1 TRGGGGRRRRGRRHG
16 PHRRSGCPTVRAR
29 PPGRPSRRRSS
40 RAEPGRLGRRG
51 GGPSVPSRDDWD
63 DEAPP
68 PPPFADAPP
77 PPPDVLPQGEVYDW
91 YVRGLDLLESG
102 NAAAAVT
109 LLTHA
114 ANAEPES
121 RSVREA
127 LARAQFDSG
136 LYDEA
141 VESFSWIISINPA
154 DDYAQFGL
162 GLAAA
167 KIGDLNAAVEQL
179 APGR

>member
-1 TRGGGGRRRRGRRHG
+1 V
-16 PHRRSGCPTVRAR
+16 RSNQD
-29 PPGRPSRRRSS
+29 
-40 RAEPGRLGRRG
+40 
-51 GGPSVPSRDDWD
+51 DDWD

-68 PPPFADAPP
+68 PPPFADVPP

-91 YVRGLDLLESG
+91 YVRGLDLLEGG
-102 NAAAAVT
+102 NPAAAVT

-114 ANAEPES
+114 VNAEPES

-136 LYDEA
+136 MYDEA
-141 VESFSWIISINPA
+141 AQSFGWIISINPA

-167 KIGDLNAAVEQL
+167 KIGDLPSAVEHL
-179 APGR
+179 ALAAAMRPDITHYATALRGARAALAASR

>member
-1 TRGGGGRRRRGRRHG
+1 
-16 PHRRSGCPTVRAR
+16 
-29 PPGRPSRRRSS
+29 
-40 RAEPGRLGRRG
+40 
-51 GGPSVPSRDDWD
+51 VPSNQDDDWD
-63 DEAPP
+63 DSPP

-102 NAAAAVT
+102 NPAAAVT
-109 LLTHA
+109 LLNHA
-114 ANAEPES
+114 ATSEPES

-136 LYDEA
+136 MYDEA
-141 VESFSWIISINPA
+141 AESFGWIISINPA

-167 KIGDLNAAVEQL
+167 KTNDLPSAVEHL
-179 APGR
+179 ALAAAMRPDITHYATALRGARAALAASR